1 MPVFMADILFQYK
14 LTEVVML
21 TIKPNL
27 KCGQYH
33 KRMRAFITEEDK
45 D

>member
-1 MPVFMADILFQYK
+1 MPVFMADILFQYE

-33 KRMRAFITEEDK
+33 KQMRVFITEEDK